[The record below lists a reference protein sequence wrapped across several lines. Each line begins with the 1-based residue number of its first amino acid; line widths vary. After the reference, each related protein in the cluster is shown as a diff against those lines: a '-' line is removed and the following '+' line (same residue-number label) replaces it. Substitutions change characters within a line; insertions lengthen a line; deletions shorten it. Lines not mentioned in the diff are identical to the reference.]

1 MDPLTWWWTCHIY
14 MVQHFCFWE
23 EITFLQTHC
32 WIRVYTSTMRNIM
45 TMRFA
50 GISSMSL
57 VLFIWK
63 IKFISKVDWE
73 AILGMSSVHKRR
85 IKSICHRTCPLQKV
99 TELSNCNTGLDDIQ
113 ELAHQDV
120 KTMSF
125 LTFLMRY
132 FFRFHGPFHFFI
144 GSSQYRKL

>member
-1 MDPLTWWWTCHIY
+1 MVVDVSHLHGSTLLFLGGNHVSPNPLLDSRLHINHAEY
-14 MVQHFCFWE
+14 HD
-23 EITFLQTHC
+23 
-32 WIRVYTSTMRNIM
+32 R
-45 TMRFA
+45 MRFA

-99 TELSNCNTGLDDIQ
+99 TEPSNCNTGLDDIQ
-113 ELAHQDV
+113 E
-120 KTMSF
+120 
-125 LTFLMRY
+125 
-132 FFRFHGPFHFFI
+132 
-144 GSSQYRKL
+144 